1 VTWIRVPYDVEAA
14 RRKVLDAGLPSVFAE
29 RLRDGT

>member
-1 VTWIRVPYDVEAA
+1 VTWIRVPYDIEAA
-14 RRKVLDAGLPSVFAE
+14 HGKVLAAGLPPVFAE